1 MCRPWSK
8 QLNWWDSISFFWFHA
23 DDWLQNDQ
31 VLWSMLE
38 IFTVID
44 SPVGIVVPG
53 SYSGF
58 LGRLP
63 YVLCV
68 SGCVCLQHV
77 LIFFHFIYLFIYSS
91 SCLLFLPQLFVL
103 MWTCGAAKADFWP
116 HVHFCC
122 TKIKSP
128 QWLTHRAT
136 EQKGIID
143 SWRKVCVWVG
153 VCVGNIWDNWRQS
166 SRFRTGSR
174 EKKAEFSRMKR
185 KQVTQ
190 ELDKRMGSRG
200 GRQMKWRM
208 SSWMQIICQQGHKAA
223 VEELTWPLHLTVQ

>member
-1 MCRPWSK
+1 MAFAWAQVKLSQQLNIIWLIFIYFLYWLMCRPWSK

-38 IFTVID
+38 ILTIID

-77 LIFFHFIYLFIYSS
+77 LIFFISYIYLFIWAAVCYSS
-91 SCLLFLPQLFVL
+91 LSSLYWCEPVGHPKLTSDLMFTFAVPKSKALSDWHTEPQ
-103 MWTCGAAKADFWP
+103 
-116 HVHFCC
+116 
-122 TKIKSP
+122 S
-128 QWLTHRAT
+128 
-136 EQKGIID
+136 
-143 SWRKVCVWVG
+143 RKV
-153 VCVGNIWDNWRQS
+153 
-166 SRFRTGSR
+166 
-174 EKKAEFSRMKR
+174 
-185 KQVTQ
+185 
-190 ELDKRMGSRG
+190 
-200 GRQMKWRM
+200 
-208 SSWMQIICQQGHKAA
+208 
-223 VEELTWPLHLTVQ
+223 

>member
-38 IFTVID
+38 IFTIID
-44 SPVGIVVPG
+44 SPIGIVVPG

-77 LIFFHFIYLFIYSS
+77 LILFHFIYLFIYLS

-143 SWRKVCVWVG
+143 SWRKVCVCG
-153 VCVGNIWDNWRQS
+153 CVCWEHMRQL
-166 SRFRTGSR
+166 
-174 EKKAEFSRMKR
+174 KAVKSI
-185 KQVTQ
+185 Q
-190 ELDKRMGSRG
+190 DG
-200 GRQMKWRM
+200 
-208 SSWMQIICQQGHKAA
+208 QQGKKKQSL
-223 VEELTWPLHLTVQ
+223 VEWKESRWHRSWINEWGAEEADRWSDGCRHECRLFVSRVTRRLWRS